1 MKLAGF
7 HHLTAIT
14 AKAKANVDFYTN
26 TLGLRLVKKSVNQDD
41 VTSYHLY
48 YADAIGSPGTTITF
62 FDWPAVRERPGTRSI
77 VRTAFRVGSEESLRY
92 WRDRFGQ
99 LGVGRGGIVER
110 DGRKTLDFEDPEGM
124 RLSLVVDDPAG
135 PADQPWD
142 QSPVPAEHRLR
153 GLGPVLISVSEIAST
168 HAVLTNLLNMNY
180 VRQYTRS
187 HTNGTGGEVMVK
199 VYTMDSVGPAAELHV
214 AVEPELAPGRLGAGG
229 VHHVA
234 FRIPTLEQ
242 YEAWANRLTEAS
254 VRSSGPVDRF
264 YFRSLYFREPNGILF
279 ELATDAPGFTA
290 DEPPETL
297 GQTLALPPFLEPR
310 RQEIEAGLK
319 PL

>member
-99 LGVGRGGIVER
+99 LGVGRGAIVER
-110 DGRKTLDFEDPEGM
+110 DGRKTLDFEDPE
-124 RLSLVVDDPAG
+124 
-135 PADQPWD
+135 
-142 QSPVPAEHRLR
+142 
-153 GLGPVLISVSEIAST
+153 
-168 HAVLTNLLNMNY
+168 
-180 VRQYTRS
+180 
-187 HTNGTGGEVMVK
+187 
-199 VYTMDSVGPAAELHV
+199 
-214 AVEPELAPGRLGAGG
+214 
-229 VHHVA
+229 
-234 FRIPTLEQ
+234 
-242 YEAWANRLTEAS
+242 
-254 VRSSGPVDRF
+254 
-264 YFRSLYFREPNGILF
+264 
-279 ELATDAPGFTA
+279 
-290 DEPPETL
+290 
-297 GQTLALPPFLEPR
+297 
-310 RQEIEAGLK
+310 
-319 PL
+319 